1 MSATCTVYIDEA
13 GDLGINRG
21 TQWFI
26 LSAIVVN
33 KSDEFSIRDKISSI
47 KSHLNLNEI
56 HFRKLRNYEQK
67 CFVISHAALF
77 LYI

>member
-26 LSAIVVN
+26 LSALVVN
-33 KSDEFSIRDKISSI
+33 KSDEFSIRDK
-47 KSHLNLNEI
+47 N
-56 HFRKLRNYEQK
+56 
-67 CFVISHAALF
+67 FVN
-77 LYI
+77 